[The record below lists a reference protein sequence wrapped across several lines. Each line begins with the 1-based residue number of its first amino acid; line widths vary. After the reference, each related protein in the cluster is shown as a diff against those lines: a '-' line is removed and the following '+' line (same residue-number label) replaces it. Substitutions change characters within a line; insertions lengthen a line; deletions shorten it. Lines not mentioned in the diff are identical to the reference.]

1 MEALV
6 SLVVGAVAVWVGWRR
21 LKFVGAYWKRHQ
33 QVKQFEQALRDA
45 RAAADGPNPYRYTTA
60 ADAPHVQ
67 RLGLL
72 VSQEAA
78 LVDAGFRALG
88 DLIAERDG
96 KAFLISRVLVSA
108 DGKTT
113 AGLNASL
120 VVTGRTYVGLTSYD
134 GEQHASTVRGEI
146 PSLARPPFVAVKH
159 VAQDMSIAKLVA
171 AHEVMPAAR
180 AVSSIEDAMARIDEL
195 RARTQAWRAAQPPDE
210 LLDADLRM
218 LLGKAYTHGGKRWA
232 ARLRSKLPQAT
243 ARRV

>member
-1 MEALV
+1 MEVLV
-6 SLVVGAVAVWVGWRR
+6 SLVMGAFGVWVGWRR

-33 QVKQFEQALRDA
+33 QVKHFEQALRDA
-45 RAAADGPNPYRYTTA
+45 RAAADGPNPYRHVTA
-60 ADAPHVQ
+60 ADAQHVE

-72 VSQEAA
+72 VSQEGA
-78 LVDAGFRALG
+78 LVELGFRVLG

-96 KAFLISRVLVSA
+96 KPFLISRVLVSA

-120 VVTGRTYVGLTSYD
+120 LVAGRTYVGLTSYD
-134 GEQHASTVRGEI
+134 GEQHVSTVRGEV
-146 PSLARPPFVAVKH
+146 PSLARPPFVV
-159 VAQDMSIAKLVA
+159 VTNVPQDASIAKLVA
-171 AHEVMPAAR
+171 AHQAMPEAR
-180 AVSSIEDAMARIDEL
+180 AVSSIDEAMARIDEL
-195 RARTQAWRAAQPPDE
+195 RARTQAWRATQPPDE

-218 LLGKAYTHGGKRWA
+218 LLGKGYAHGGKRWA